1 MDEEQ
6 FIKEAQTSF
15 ASIGS
20 ALASEIS
27 SIRGNRPT
35 VDLVEHIQVTCY
47 ENQQF
52 TIQQLGSISING
64 ANEIIIAVWDAG
76 VSGAITKAIE
86 EARLGLSVSSE
97 GTIIRARLSALG
109 AERRDELTRTV
120 KKTGEQSRIQV
131 RTKRDECMKR
141 IKAAEETKELSQD
154 RAFKLR
160 ERMQKIVDAT
170 NDAIE
175 ASVEKKLLEL
185 SD

>member
-6 FIKEAQTSF
+6 FMKDAQASF
-15 ASIGS
+15 ANIGS
-20 ALASEIS
+20 ALTSELS

-35 VDLVEHIQVTCY
+35 VDLVEHIQVTYY

-64 ANEIIIAVWDAG
+64 AHELVITVWDAG

-109 AERRDELTRTV
+109 AERRDELTKTV
-120 KKTGEQSRIQV
+120 KKIGEQSRIQV
-131 RTKRDECMKR
+131 RTKRDDFMKR
-141 IKAAEETKELSQD
+141 IKAAEEAKELSQD
-154 RAFKLR
+154 RTFKLR
-160 ERMQKIVDAT
+160 ERVQKVVDAT
-170 NDAIE
+170 NDTIE
-175 ASVEKKLLEL
+175 ESVEKKLSEL